1 MGRRATTSSSP
12 RCLCARRDARES
24 AGGVIRLAFC
34 LDNFQIGG
42 TELNAVRWA
51 EHLDPAQFALTLF
64 HFQADGPLRSRY
76 ERVGTRLVRVPL
88 RNLYGLGAVRQGVR
102 LARFLARERIQVFHA
117 HDIYSNIFAVPWA
130 RLAGVPAVVASR
142 RWWQLSPRPAH
153 RIANRWA
160 SRAAH
165 RVLANSPSV
174 AALLAREDGIA
185 AAKIVCIPNCLAE
198 EAFRPLPGDERAA
211 WRARLDLPA
220 DAAVIGIV
228 ARLDRVKD
236 HATLLR
242 AFARLTGEGDL
253 PRAHLVCVGDGPEHA
268 RLMDLAQSLRLNGR
282 VRFPGTLTPPFNIH
296 HLFDVS
302 VLCSVTE
309 GSPNSVLEA
318 MAAARPVVA
327 TRVGGVPDAVH
338 DGKTGLLVP
347 AGDAA
352 ALATALRTLLATPA
366 RARALGAA
374 AQTYAR
380 SEHHESRVIP
390 RLSAWYADLAR
401 GH

>member
-1 MGRRATTSSSP
+1 
-12 RCLCARRDARES
+12 
-24 AGGVIRLAFC
+24 
-34 LDNFQIGG
+34 
-42 TELNAVRWA
+42 
-51 EHLDPAQFALTLF
+51 
-64 HFQADGPLRSRY
+64 
-76 ERVGTRLVRVPL
+76 
-88 RNLYGLGAVRQGVR
+88 
-102 LARFLARERIQVFHA
+102 
-117 HDIYSNIFAVPWA
+117 VPWG

-142 RWWQLSPRPAH
+142 RWWQLSPRPLH
-153 RIANRWA
+153 RVANRWA

-185 AAKIVCIPNCLAE
+185 PAKIVCMPNCLAE
-198 EAFRPLPGDERAA
+198 EAFRPLPTDERAA

-220 DAAVIGIV
+220 DAVVIGIV

-242 AFARLTGEGDL
+242 AFARLSGEGDL
-253 PRAHLVCVGDGPEHA
+253 PRAQLVCVGDGPEHA
-268 RLMDLAQSLRLNGR
+268 RLLDLAQALRLNGR

-309 GSPNSVLEA
+309 GSPNAVLEA

-338 DGKTGLLVP
+338 EGETGLLVP

-352 ALATALRTLLATPA
+352 ALATALRALLATPA

-374 AQTYAR
+374 AQMYAR
-380 SEHHESRVIP
+380 SEHHEARVIP
-390 RLSAWYADLAR
+390 RLSAWYASLAGGGGGR
-401 GH
+401 H